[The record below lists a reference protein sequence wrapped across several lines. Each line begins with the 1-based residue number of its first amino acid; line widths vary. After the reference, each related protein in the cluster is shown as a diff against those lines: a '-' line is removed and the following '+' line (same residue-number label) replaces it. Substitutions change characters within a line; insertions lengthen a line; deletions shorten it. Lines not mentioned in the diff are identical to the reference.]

1 VSVGKRQARR
11 PILLITALTLAVL
24 TVVIVTGA
32 SSAQTKQRTYDAC
45 QPGQDTITASRLPD
59 TVSLQRCPV
68 GERVIRDNGVGTV
81 LPDPGQSVFVDA
93 TTTEGFQEF
102 EVTRYRDGTVDLNH
116 VGDES
121 EDAQTSSENVTAAS
135 GPGECSDRA
144 FNLRNYK
151 VFVVL
156 RGYFN
161 TNSTP
166 NELSR
171 KAAVRA
177 VRRGTADVY
186 DTRNNCHMGDRVP
199 DRGRHRAG
207 MSYEGSIRARAQVG
221 TGGNCIGQ
229 DRKSVVSFGTLRG
242 SALAV
247 TCTER
252 HLIKGKWHTKWSD
265 IMLNKTHFQ
274 WTTRPRSRSCNGR
287 KYDVESTVAHE
298 RGHTF
303 GLDHVSEST
312 HGNLTMSDRSNGPC
326 QLSERSLGRGDVRG
340 LARTY

>member
-32 SSAQTKQRTYDAC
+32 PSAQTKQRTYDAC
-45 QPGQDTITASRLPD
+45 QAGEDTITASRLPE

-81 LPDPGQSVFVDA
+81 IPGPGQSVFVDA
-93 TTTEGFQEF
+93 TTTEGFQEL
-102 EVTRYRDGTVDLNH
+102 EVTRNRDGTVNLNH

-121 EDAQTSSENVTAAS
+121 EAAQTSTDNVAAAS

-144 FNLRNYK
+144 FNLRDYE

-161 TNSTP
+161 PKTTP

-171 KAAVRA
+171 KGAVSA
-177 VRRGTADVY
+177 IRRGTADVY
-186 DTRNNCHMGDRVP
+186 DTRNNCGLRDKISDRI
-199 DRGRHRAG
+199 G
-207 MSYEGSIRARAQVG
+207 MSYEGSIDARAQID
-221 TGGNCIGQ
+221 TGGGCIGQ
-229 DRKSVVSFGTLRG
+229 DRKSVVSFGRLREN
-242 SALAV
+242 SLAV

-265 IMLNKTHFQ
+265 IMINKAQFN
-274 WTTRPRSRSCNGR
+274 WTTRPRARSCNGR
-287 KYDVESTVAHE
+287 KYDLESTVAHE

-303 GLDHVSEST
+303 GLDHVAEST

-340 LARTY
+340 LARQY

>member
-1 VSVGKRQARR
+1 MSVGKRQARGS
-11 PILLITALTLAVL
+11 ILLVTALTLAVL

-32 SSAQTKQRTYDAC
+32 SSAQTKQQTYDAC
-45 QPGQDTITASRLPD
+45 QPGEDTITASKLPEA
-59 TVSLQRCPV
+59 VSLQRCPV
-68 GERVIRDNGVGTV
+68 RERVIRDNGVGTV

-93 TTTEGFQEF
+93 TTTEGFQEL
-102 EVTRYRDGTVDLNH
+102 EVTRYKDGTVDLNH

-121 EDAQTSSENVTAAS
+121 EDAQTSPDLVTAAS
-135 GPGECSDRA
+135 GPSECSDRA
-144 FNLRNYK
+144 FNLRDYK
-151 VFVVL
+151 AFVVL

-166 NELSR
+166 NGLSR
-171 KAAVRA
+171 RAAVRA
-177 VRRGTADVY
+177 VRRGTADVF
-186 DTRNNCHMGDRVP
+186 DSRNNCHMRDRVP
-199 DRGRHRAG
+199 DRIG
-207 MSYEGSIRARAQVG
+207 MSYEGSINARAQVG

-229 DRKSVVSFGTLRG
+229 DRKSVVSFGTLRS

-252 HLIKGKWHTKWSD
+252 HLIDGKWHTKWSD
-265 IMLNKTHFQ
+265 IMINKAHFK

-326 QLSERSLGRGDVRG
+326 QLSERSLGRGDVLG
-340 LARTY
+340 LASKY

>member
-1 VSVGKRQARR
+1 VSVGKWQGRR
-11 PILLITALTLAVL
+11 SILLVTALTLAVL
-24 TVVIVTGA
+24 TVVTVTGA
-32 SSAQTKQRTYDAC
+32 SSAQTNQQTYGTC
-45 QPGQDTITASRLPD
+45 QPGEDTITASRLPE

-93 TTTEGFQEF
+93 TTTEGFQEL
-102 EVTRYRDGTVDLNH
+102 EVTRYKDGTVDLNH

-121 EDAQTSSENVTAAS
+121 EDAQTSPDIVTAAS
-135 GPGECSDRA
+135 GPDECSDRA
-144 FNLRNYK
+144 FSKRDYK

-161 TNSTP
+161 PKTTP

-177 VRRGTADVY
+177 IRRGTADVY
-186 DTRNNCHMGDRVP
+186 DTRNNCRLRDKMP
-199 DRGRHRAG
+199 DQIG
-207 MSYEGSIRARAQVG
+207 MSYEGSINARAQVS
-221 TGGNCIGQ
+221 TSGGCVGQ
-229 DRKSVVSFGTLRG
+229 DMKSVVSFGTLREN
-242 SALAV
+242 SLAV

-265 IMLNKTHFQ
+265 IMINKAQFK
-274 WTTRPRSRSCNGR
+274 WTTRPQARSCNGK
-287 KYDVESTVAHE
+287 KYDLESTVAHE

-303 GLDHVSEST
+303 GLDHVAESK
-312 HGNLTMSDRSNGPC
+312 HANLTMSDRSNGPC
-326 QLSERSLGRGDVRG
+326 QSSERSLGRGDVLG
-340 LARTY
+340 LASKY

>member
-1 VSVGKRQARR
+1 VSVGKWQARG

-24 TVVIVTGA
+24 TMVMVTGA
-32 SSAQTKQRTYDAC
+32 SSAQTTQWTYDAC
-45 QPGQDTITASRLPD
+45 QPGEDTITASRLPES
-59 TVSLQRCPV
+59 VSLQRCPV

-81 LPDPGQSVFVDA
+81 LPDPGQSIFVDA
-93 TTTEGFQEF
+93 TTTEGFQEL
-102 EVTRYRDGTVDLNH
+102 EVTRYRDGTVNLNR

-121 EDAQTSSENVTAAS
+121 EDAQTSPENVTAAS
-135 GPGECSDRA
+135 GPSECSDRA

-161 TNSTP
+161 PKTTP

-171 KAAVRA
+171 RAAVRA
-177 VRRGTADVY
+177 IRRGTADVY
-186 DTRNNCHMGDRVP
+186 DTRNNCHLGDRVP
-199 DRGRHRAG
+199 DRIG
-207 MSYEGSIRARAQVG
+207 MSYEGSINASAQVG
-221 TGGNCIGQ
+221 TSGSCIGQ
-229 DRKSVVSFGTLRG
+229 DRKSIVSFGTLRG

-252 HLIKGKWHTKWSD
+252 HLIKGNWHTKWSD
-265 IMLNKTHFQ
+265 IMINKVNFN
-274 WTTRPRSRSCNGR
+274 WTTRPRSRSCNGK
-287 KYDVESTVAHE
+287 KYDLESTVAHE

-326 QLSERSLGRGDVRG
+326 QLSERSLGRGDVLG
-340 LARTY
+340 LARKY

>member
-1 VSVGKRQARR
+1 MSVGKWQVRG

-32 SSAQTKQRTYDAC
+32 SSAQTKLQTYDAC
-45 QPGQDTITASRLPD
+45 QPGEDTITASRLPEA
-59 TVSLQRCPV
+59 VSLQRCPV

-93 TTTEGFQEF
+93 TTTEGFQEL
-102 EVTRYRDGTVDLNH
+102 EVTRYKDGTVDLNH

-121 EDAQTSSENVTAAS
+121 EDAQTSPDLVTAAS
-135 GPGECSDRA
+135 GPSECSDRA
-144 FNLRNYK
+144 FNLRDYK
-151 VFVVL
+151 AFVVL

-166 NELSR
+166 NGLSR
-171 KAAVRA
+171 RAAVRA
-177 VRRGTADVY
+177 VRRGTADVF
-186 DTRNNCHMGDRVP
+186 DSRNNCHMGDRVP
-199 DRGRHRAG
+199 DQIG
-207 MSYEGSIRARAQVG
+207 MSYEGSINARAQVG

-229 DRKSVVSFGTLRG
+229 DRKSVVSFGTLRS

-252 HLIKGKWHTKWSD
+252 HLIDGKWHTKWSD
-265 IMLNKTHFQ
+265 IMINKAHFK
-274 WTTRPRSRSCNGR
+274 WTTRPRSRSCNGL

-326 QLSERSLGRGDVRG
+326 QLSERSLGRGDVLG
-340 LARTY
+340 LARKY

>member
-1 VSVGKRQARR
+1 MSVGKWQVRG

-32 SSAQTKQRTYDAC
+32 SSAQTKQQTYDAC
-45 QPGQDTITASRLPD
+45 QPGEDTITASRLPEA
-59 TVSLQRCPV
+59 VSLQRCPV

-93 TTTEGFQEF
+93 TTTEGFQEL
-102 EVTRYRDGTVDLNH
+102 EVTRYKDGTVDLNH

-121 EDAQTSSENVTAAS
+121 EDAQTSPDLVMAAS
-135 GPGECSDRA
+135 GPSECSDRA
-144 FNLRNYK
+144 FNLRDYK
-151 VFVVL
+151 AFVVL

-166 NELSR
+166 NGLSR
-171 KAAVRA
+171 RAAVRA
-177 VRRGTADVY
+177 VRRGTADVF
-186 DTRNNCHMGDRVP
+186 DSRNNCHMGDRVP
-199 DRGRHRAG
+199 DQIG
-207 MSYEGSIRARAQVG
+207 MSYEGSINARAQVG

-229 DRKSVVSFGTLRG
+229 DRKSVVSFGTLRS

-252 HLIKGKWHTKWSD
+252 HLIDGKWHTKWSD
-265 IMLNKTHFQ
+265 IMINKAHFK
-274 WTTRPRSRSCNGR
+274 WTTRPRSRSCNGL

-303 GLDHVSEST
+303 GLDHVSESA
-312 HGNLTMSDRSNGPC
+312 HGNLTMSDQSNGPC
-326 QLSERSLGRGDVRG
+326 QLSERSLGRGDVLG
-340 LARTY
+340 LARKY

>member
-11 PILLITALTLAVL
+11 PILLITALTLVIL

-32 SSAQTKQRTYDAC
+32 PSAQTRQRAYDAC
-45 QPGQDTITASRLPD
+45 QPGQDTITASRLPE

-81 LPDPGQSVFVDA
+81 IPDPGQSVFVDA
-93 TTTEGFQEF
+93 TTTEGFQEL
-102 EVTRYRDGTVDLNH
+102 EVTRYRDGTVNLNH

-121 EDAQTSSENVTAAS
+121 EDAQTSPDMVTAAS

-144 FNLRNYK
+144 FNKRDYK

-161 TNSTP
+161 TKTTP

-171 KAAVRA
+171 RAAVSA

-186 DTRNNCHMGDRVP
+186 DTRNNCGLRDKIP
-199 DRGRHRAG
+199 DRIG
-207 MSYEGSIRARAQVG
+207 MSYEGSINARAQVG
-221 TGGNCIGQ
+221 TGGVCIGQ

-265 IMLNKTHFQ
+265 IMINKAHFK
-274 WTTRPRSRSCNGR
+274 WTTRPRSRSCNGN

-326 QLSERSLGRGDVRG
+326 QLSERSLGRGDVLG
-340 LARTY
+340 LARKY

>member
-1 VSVGKRQARR
+1 VSVGKWQVRG

-24 TVVIVTGA
+24 TVVVVTGA

-45 QPGQDTITASRLPD
+45 QPGEDTITASRLPE

-68 GERVIRDNGVGTV
+68 ADRVIRDNGVGTV

-93 TTTEGFQEF
+93 TTTEGFQEL
-102 EVTRYRDGTVDLNH
+102 EVTRYKDETVDLNH

-121 EDAQTSSENVTAAS
+121 EDAQTSPENVTAAS
-135 GPGECSDRA
+135 GPSECSDRA

-161 TNSTP
+161 PKTTP

-171 KAAVRA
+171 RAAVRA
-177 VRRGTADVY
+177 IRRGTADVY

-199 DRGRHRAG
+199 DRIG
-207 MSYEGSIRARAQVG
+207 MSYEGSINARAQVS
-221 TGGNCIGQ
+221 TGGNCKPS
-229 DRKSVVSFGTLRG
+229 DKNSVVSFGTLR
-242 SALAV
+242 SNSLAV
-247 TCTER
+247 TCTR
-252 HLIKGKWHTKWSD
+252 RDLIKGEWHTKWSD
-265 IMLNKTHFQ
+265 ILLNKAHFK

-303 GLDHVSEST
+303 GLDHVSESA

-326 QLSERSLGRGDVRG
+326 QLSERSLGRGDVLG
-340 LARTY
+340 LARKY

>member
-1 VSVGKRQARR
+1 VSVGKWQVRG

-32 SSAQTKQRTYDAC
+32 SSAQTKLQTYDAC
-45 QPGQDTITASRLPD
+45 QPGEGTITASRLPEA
-59 TVSLQRCPV
+59 VSLQRCPV

-93 TTTEGFQEF
+93 TTTEGFQEL
-102 EVTRYRDGTVDLNH
+102 EVTRYKDGTVDLNH

-121 EDAQTSSENVTAAS
+121 EDAQTSPDLVTAAS
-135 GPGECSDRA
+135 GPSECSDRA
-144 FNLRNYK
+144 FNLRDYK
-151 VFVVL
+151 AFVVL

-166 NELSR
+166 NGLSR
-171 KAAVRA
+171 RAAVRA
-177 VRRGTADVY
+177 VRRGTADVF
-186 DTRNNCHMGDRVP
+186 DSRNNCHMGDRVP
-199 DRGRHRAG
+199 DQIG
-207 MSYEGSIRARAQVG
+207 MSYEGSINARAQVG

-229 DRKSVVSFGTLRG
+229 DRKSVVSFGTLRS

-252 HLIKGKWHTKWSD
+252 HLIDGKWHTKWSD
-265 IMLNKTHFQ
+265 IMINKAHFK
-274 WTTRPRSRSCNGR
+274 WTTRPRSRSCNGL

-326 QLSERSLGRGDVRG
+326 QLSERSLGRGDVLG
-340 LARTY
+340 LARKY

>member
-1 VSVGKRQARR
+1 VSVGKWQVRG

-32 SSAQTKQRTYDAC
+32 SWAQTRQQTYDAC
-45 QPGQDTITASRLPD
+45 QPGEDTITASRLPEA
-59 TVSLQRCPV
+59 VSLQRCPV

-93 TTTEGFQEF
+93 TTTEGFQEL
-102 EVTRYRDGTVDLNH
+102 EVTRYKDGTVDLNH

-121 EDAQTSSENVTAAS
+121 EDAQTSPDLVTAAS
-135 GPGECSDRA
+135 GPSECSDRA
-144 FNLRNYK
+144 FNLRDYK
-151 VFVVL
+151 AFVVL

-166 NELSR
+166 NGLSR
-171 KAAVRA
+171 RAAVRA
-177 VRRGTADVY
+177 VRRGTADVF
-186 DTRNNCHMGDRVP
+186 DSRNNCHMGDRVP
-199 DRGRHRAG
+199 DQIG
-207 MSYEGSIRARAQVG
+207 MSYEGSINARAQVG

-229 DRKSVVSFGTLRG
+229 DRKSVVSFGTLRS

-252 HLIKGKWHTKWSD
+252 HLIDGKWHTKWSD
-265 IMLNKTHFQ
+265 IMINKAHFK
-274 WTTRPRSRSCNGR
+274 WTTRPRSRSCNGL
-287 KYDVESTVAHE
+287 KYVVESTVAHE

-326 QLSERSLGRGDVRG
+326 QLSERSLGRGDVLG
-340 LARTY
+340 LARKY

>member
-1 VSVGKRQARR
+1 VSVGKWQVRG
-11 PILLITALTLAVL
+11 PVLLITALTLAVL

-45 QPGQDTITASRLPD
+45 QPGEDTITASRLPEA
-59 TVSLQRCPV
+59 VSLQRCPV

-93 TTTEGFQEF
+93 TTTEGFQEL
-102 EVTRYRDGTVDLNH
+102 EVTRYEDGTVDLNH

-121 EDAQTSSENVTAAS
+121 EDAQTSPDLVTAAG
-135 GPGECSDRA
+135 GPSECSDRA
-144 FNLRNYK
+144 FNLRDYK
-151 VFVVL
+151 AFVVL

-166 NELSR
+166 NDLSR
-171 KAAVRA
+171 RAAARA
-177 VRRGTADVY
+177 VRRGTADIF
-186 DTRNNCHMGDRVP
+186 DSRNNCHMGDRVP
-199 DRGRHRAG
+199 DRIG
-207 MSYEGSIRARAQVG
+207 MSYEGNINARAQIG

-229 DRKSVVSFGTLRG
+229 DRKSVVSFGTLRE

-252 HLIKGKWHTKWSD
+252 HLIDGEWHTKWSD
-265 IMLNKTHFQ
+265 IMINKAHFE
-274 WTTRPRSRSCNGR
+274 WTTRPQSRSCNGR

-326 QLSERSLGRGDVRG
+326 QLSERSLGRGDVLG
-340 LARTY
+340 LARKY